1 MSAPQE
7 TTPLLADS
15 SSSSL
20 LSGQAKNATPL
31 SLLASESSWS
41 GISSRT
47 VLFTRTAIV
56 TYLVGL
62 FAALLC
68 DNPDEASEPVTFPFD
83 AKNLAL
89 FLQMLWAIIS
99 WVS

>member
-1 MSAPQE
+1 MSAPEE

-15 SSSSL
+15 PGPFLHSS
-20 LSGQAKNATPL
+20 QAKNAIPL

-41 GISSRT
+41 WVSSRT

-68 DNPDEASEPVTFPFD
+68 YNPDGANEPITFPFD

-89 FLQMLWAIIS
+89 FLQMLWAILT
-99 WVS
+99 WVC